1 MISDSHVVIRFLI
14 LLSDCVPPIANGSL
28 TIIFD
33 TFIILS
39 FKLSNRSTC
48 FTSITSSRSEMLG
61 GISSGSSLEKQ
72 YGLWPV
78 LSSHKI
84 ISCVAES

>member
-1 MISDSHVVIRFLI
+1 M

-39 FKLSNRSTC
+39 SKLSNSSTC

-61 GISSGSSLEKQ
+61 GISSSDSLEKQ
-72 YGLWPV
+72 YGL
-78 LSSHKI
+78 
-84 ISCVAES
+84 